1 VLSLILEEILE
12 TFSPWVLQFCFVIPC
27 GFGYILCRME
37 KKVEKLRRVYLMARI
52 LNEVVDALRSTN
64 SEMTI
69 DLSVSQK
76 SHKVFLALASDP
88 CVLSW
93 SPVCS
98 SKALKSFATE
108 QFYTVY
114 ATLVD

>member
-1 VLSLILEEILE
+1 M
-12 TFSPWVLQFCFVIPC
+12 LQFFFLIAC
-27 GFGYILCRME
+27 GFGYILCRLE
-37 KKVEKLRRVYLMARI
+37 TQVENLRRVYLMAKI
-52 LNEVVDALRSTN
+52 LNEVVDALHSAN
-64 SEMTI
+64 SDMTI

-76 SHKVFLALASDP
+76 PDKFFLVLASDP

-93 SPVCS
+93 SPVCNR
-98 SKALKSFATE
+98 KALKSFATQ

>member
-1 VLSLILEEILE
+1 
-12 TFSPWVLQFCFVIPC
+12 
-27 GFGYILCRME
+27 
-37 KKVEKLRRVYLMARI
+37 MAKI
-52 LNEVVDALRSTN
+52 LNEVVDALRSTH
-64 SEMTI
+64 SDMTI

-76 SHKVFLALASDP
+76 SDKFFLVLASDP

-93 SPVCS
+93 SPVCNR
-98 SKALKSFATE
+98 KALKSFATQ

>member
-1 VLSLILEEILE
+1 VISLILEEILE
-12 TFSPWVLQFCFVIPC
+12 TVSPWVLQICFLIPC
-27 GFGYILCRME
+27 GFGYILCRLE
-37 KKVEKLRRVYLMARI
+37 ERVEKLRRVYLMARI
-52 LNEVVDALRSTN
+52 LYEVVDALQRTH

-76 SHKVFLALASDP
+76 SHKFFSVLASDP

-93 SPVCS
+93 SAVCS
-98 SKALKSFATE
+98 IKALKSFATQ

>member
-1 VLSLILEEILE
+1 
-12 TFSPWVLQFCFVIPC
+12 
-27 GFGYILCRME
+27 ME
-37 KKVEKLRRVYLMARI
+37 NKVENLRRVYLMARI

-76 SHKVFLALASDP
+76 SHKTFLALASDP

-98 SKALKSFATE
+98 SKALKSFATQ

-114 ATLVD
+114 ATPQRHRQTDIHCFSDL

>member
-1 VLSLILEEILE
+1 
-12 TFSPWVLQFCFVIPC
+12 VLQFFFLIAC
-27 GFGYILCRME
+27 GFGYILCRLE
-37 KKVEKLRRVYLMARI
+37 TQVENLRRVYLMAKI
-52 LNEVVDALRSTN
+52 LNEVVEALQSTH

-69 DLSVSQK
+69 DLRVSQK
-76 SHKVFLALASDP
+76 SHKFFSVLASDP

-98 SKALKSFATE
+98 SKALKSFATQ